1 MCGNRLRELRGDRAC
16 GKGQPVISTYL
27 SYQIIARDIGKSIDR
42 VAKEPMVERETA
54 YYLSKIGDIKSVDD
68 FMADHR
74 VYSYAIKA
82 HGLEEMGYAKAFMR
96 KVLEG
101 GPDGFAGDLADSKY
115 KALAATF
122 NFKAYGPATTSFDRA
137 QKGTVDKY
145 MRQTL
150 EEEAGNDDTGVRL
163 ALYFSR
169 TMPGLAASYAG
180 VGEDKALRQIAYN
193 VLGDEALY
201 KVVRTAFGLP
211 DELAGTN
218 VDRQADLLV
227 SKLEIADFTDPEKF
241 EKFMQRFTAL
251 WDVENNASQMNS
263 SLLMSSSSGFDIS
276 PDLMLE
282 INNLKLG
289 GR

>member
-1 MCGNRLRELRGDRAC
+1 M
-16 GKGQPVISTYL
+16 ISTYL
-27 SYQIIARDIGKSIDR
+27 NYQIITRDIGKSIDR

-54 YYLSKIGDIKSVDD
+54 YYMAKIGDIKSVDD

-74 VYSYAIKA
+74 IYSYAMKA

-101 GPDGFAGDLADSKY
+101 GPEGFAGDLADSKY
-115 KALAATF
+115 KAFATTF
-122 NFKAYGPATTSFDRA
+122 NFKAFGEATTSFDRA

-150 EEEAGNDDTGVRL
+150 EEVAGTDDTGVRL
-163 ALYFSR
+163 ALYFNR
-169 TMPGLAASYAG
+169 TMPAIAASYSNAS
-180 VGEDKALRQIAYN
+180 EEKATRQLAYSI
-193 VLGDEALY
+193 LGDEALY

-211 DELAGTN
+211 DELAGSD
-218 VDRQADLLV
+218 VDRQAEMLSSRIKV
-227 SKLEIADFTDPEKF
+227 EDFTDPEKF

-251 WDVENNASQMNS
+251 WDVANDPVGLTNS
-263 SLLMSSSSGFDIS
+263 SLVLSSSSGFDIS

-282 INNLKLG
+282 INNLKRG

>member
-1 MCGNRLRELRGDRAC
+1 M
-16 GKGQPVISTYL
+16 ISTYL

-42 VAKEPMVERETA
+42 VAREPMVERETA

-68 FMADHR
+68 LMADHR
-74 VYSYAIKA
+74 LYAYAMKA
-82 HGLEEMGYAKAFMR
+82 HGLEEMTYAKAFMR
-96 KVLEG
+96 KVFEG
-101 GPDGFAGDLADSKY
+101 GPDGFAGDLTDPKY
-115 KALAATF
+115 KTLATTF
-122 NFKAYGPATTSFDRA
+122 NFKAFGAATTSFDRA

-169 TMPGLAASYAG
+169 TMPAIAASYQG
-180 VGEDKALRQIAYN
+180 VGEEKALRQIAYN
-193 VLGDEALY
+193 ILGDEALY
-201 KVVRTAFGLP
+201 KVVRTAFNLP

-218 VDRQADLLV
+218 VDRQAELLV
-227 SKLEIADFTDPEKF
+227 SRLEIEDFIDPQRLDKF
-241 EKFMQRFTAL
+241 LQRFTAL
-251 WDVENNASQMNS
+251 WDVANNAAQLNS
-263 SLLMSSSSGFDIS
+263 SMVLSSSSGFDIS